1 MAETEKGGERKV
13 VLNNAFFKW
22 CMGERKEMR
31 PEGVRIRWF
40 YDLEIKGK

>member
-1 MAETEKGGERKV
+1 MAETEKGREPKV

-22 CMGERKEMR
+22 SIGERKEMS
-31 PEGVRIRWF
+31 PEGVRIRLF